1 MNNPAHMIKTIS
13 ASLVI
18 ATVLVAAPNL
28 SGREAGRN
36 TFPVPMPDNVRS
48 CGVAP
53 VIPHKAQAS
62 IDTRPAAGNTLTAAE
77 LNRIADVIWRIEGGA
92 NTRHPYGVLSV
103 ATSNPRQVC
112 INSIRNNYARW
123 QRADKPGQFSRF
135 MANRWCPVAA
145 DPVGNRNWI
154 NNFNKLA
161 GEIK

>member
-1 MNNPAHMIKTIS
+1 MNNTTHMIKTIS

-18 ATVLVAAPNL
+18 AAVLVAAPNL
-28 SGREAGRN
+28 SGREAGRDALARPGDKCAQRV
-36 TFPVPMPDNVRS
+36 TVKYGDGRH
-48 CGVAP
+48 
-53 VIPHKAQAS
+53 VI
-62 IDTRPAAGNTLTAAE
+62 AADPGLALPE

-92 NTRHPYGVLSV
+92 KTRHPYGVMSV

-123 QRADKPGQFSRF
+123 KRAGNPGQFSRF
-135 MANRWCPVAA
+135 MANRWCPMAS

-161 GEIK
+161 GEIQ

>member
-1 MNNPAHMIKTIS
+1 MMNNPAHMIKTIS

-18 ATVLVAAPNL
+18 AAVLVAAPNL
-28 SGREAGRN
+28 SGREAGR
-36 TFPVPMPDNVRS
+36 D
-48 CGVAP
+48 
-53 VIPHKAQAS
+53 
-62 IDTRPAAGNTLTAAE
+62 TLTAAE

-92 NTRHPYGVLSV
+92 KTRHPYGVLSV

-123 QRADKPGQFSRF
+123 QRAGKPGQFSRF

-161 GEIK
+161 GEIQ